1 MFFAASTKPSV
12 RFFELFFDPY
22 AFFMVERFS
31 CSLFFDPYAFFM
43 VERFSCTLEIHS
55 VLFFSP
61 RVVHGTMCFAATPA
75 ETLVKIY
82 VVIEIY
88 TRPMILPSFSPK
100 LRLGTEIM
108 IP

>member
-1 MFFAASTKPSV
+1 
-12 RFFELFFDPY
+12 
-22 AFFMVERFS
+22 MVERFS
-31 CSLFFDPYAFFM
+31 CTLFFDPYAFFM

-61 RVVHGTMCFAATPA
+61 ATPA

-82 VVIEIY
+82 AVIEIY